1 MRAPAVAALLVV
13 GLALDA
19 ASAFHVHHTQL
30 PAAAAVSSS
39 RRGQQLQMRQ
49 EQRLLPRVPL
59 AALTVLAANMLAPLL
74 PAVALPQT
82 APEVNPQKLLID
94 ALPNPKNPALVDMAS
109 SLAKITTEG
118 SGNIRSIDAKG
129 FKGIKPWPEVLK
141 AQRSAA
147 GLLGGR
153 SKDLL
158 VGVKPGNEQ
167 VAQAALESLK
177 QSVDELG
184 AAAEGQDRFAAVNA
198 QVKAL
203 KALDRLGTLE
213 VRGSVRGCCCD
224 GIWCVV
230 GAG

>member
-1 MRAPAVAALLVV
+1 
-13 GLALDA
+13 
-19 ASAFHVHHTQL
+19 
-30 PAAAAVSSS
+30 
-39 RRGQQLQMRQ
+39 MRQ

-59 AALTVLAANMLAPLL
+59 AALTVLAANVLAPLL

-167 VAQAALESLK
+167 AAQAALESLK

-213 VRGSVRGCCCD
+213 VRGLVRG
-224 GIWCVV
+224 
-230 GAG
+230 